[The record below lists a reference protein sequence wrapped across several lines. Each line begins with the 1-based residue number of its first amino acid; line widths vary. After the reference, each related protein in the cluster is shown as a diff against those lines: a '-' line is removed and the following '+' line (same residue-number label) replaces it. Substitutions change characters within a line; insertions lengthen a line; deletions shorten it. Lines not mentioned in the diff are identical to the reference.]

1 MFQCEGYHDLL
12 NMDID
17 KLSNNDTTL
26 KHRKYQGTVKNGK
39 RVYDFLFIPNN
50 GFLNSN
56 LPLVN
61 NSELKISFDRAQLN
75 MAFMAA
81 ENVTDMNQIVQ
92 LNDVLAITEYISSEE
107 LRKYFSK
114 IDTSPLAYKFDEIEI
129 TLKSLP
135 MNEIDIRLDNIKGGN
150 NPIVLF
156 MGIIPTAALTGDQV
170 KVWIFY
176 NPQIF

>member
-1 MFQCEGYHDLL
+1 MSPQFLTIVKTFFRGEYFLIDYLQKLGNFNTNSISSMFQCEGYHDLL

-81 ENVTDMNQIVQ
+81 ENVTDMNQIVK

-129 TLKSLP
+129 T
-135 MNEIDIRLDNIKGGN
+135 NIN
-150 NPIVLF
+150 LMIV
-156 MGIIPTAALTGDQV
+156 DEV
-170 KVWIFY
+170 S
-176 NPQIF
+176 